1 MINKGNVFLLIGI
14 IILILAL
21 SVDFTGLVGK
31 NSPLSDSWYPGYGYK
46 QISGIIVGIILIIA
60 GFYFKQLNSLEAK
73 IHELRE
79 LLIKISPQLQKKIEE
94 VESQIS
100 E

>member
-21 SVDFTGLVGK
+21 SVDFIGLVGK

-46 QISGIIVGIILIIA
+46 QISGIIVGIVLIIA
-60 GFYFKQLNSLEAK
+60 GFYLKQLNSLEAK
-73 IHELRE
+73 INELRH
-79 LLIKISPQLQKKIEE
+79 LLIKIPPELQKKVEE
-94 VESQIS
+94 LESQIS
-100 E
+100 Q